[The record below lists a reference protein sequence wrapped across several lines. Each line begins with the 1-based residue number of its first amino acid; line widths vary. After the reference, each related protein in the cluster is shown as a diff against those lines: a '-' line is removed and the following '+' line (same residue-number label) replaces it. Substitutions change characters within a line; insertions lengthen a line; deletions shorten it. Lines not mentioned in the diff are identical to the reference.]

1 MQRSLRG
8 LSICSGVGM
17 LDYAAE
23 QAGVEVIGQVEYDD
37 KCQVI
42 LSQRY
47 PDIPK
52 CKDLRTFNGDEF
64 GVYDLLFG
72 GIPCQPWSI
81 AGRKRGHDDARDL
94 WPDTLRIIR
103 RTNPSWV
110 LIENVARFA
119 RTALD
124 RVWTDLEAEGYE
136 VGAVVLPACSFGA
149 PHKRERCFTLA
160 HSNHGHVGQAE
171 QVRAGRDTTLLRG
184 EALAHSGSEGLQGCE
199 LAAGVREKSLRH
211 PSGRVPRPTWAGLLE
226 SWLGRAAN
234 GIAARLDREA
244 WPSRPGEA
252 QAEWEAPRVVSE
264 RVPNH
269 ASRLKQLGNGVVWQQ
284 AYPFFAL
291 IVAIEEMMYG
301 DCLEAA

>member
-37 KCQVI
+37 KCQVV

-52 CKDLRTFNGDEF
+52 CRDLRTFNGDEF
-64 GVYDLLFG
+64 GEYDLLFG

-110 LIENVARFA
+110 FIENVARFA
-119 RTALD
+119 TTALD

-136 VGAVVLPACSFGA
+136 VGACVLPACSFGA
-149 PHKRERCFTLA
+149 PHKRERTFTLA
-160 HSNHGHVGQAE
+160 HANHGHGNAGHE
-171 QVRAGRDTTLLRG
+171 VRAGRDATLLRG
-184 EALAHSGSEGLQGCE
+184 EALAYPDSWGKLQPPGSIEDVGGRTDYGSET
-199 LAAGVREKSLRH
+199 VRNR
-211 PSGRVPRPTWAGLLE
+211 TLLE
-226 SWLGRAAN
+226 SWLGRAIN
-234 GIAARLDREA
+234 GIASRLDGNL
-244 WPSRPGEA
+244 WPTRPGET

-291 IVAIEEMMYG
+291 IVAVEEMMYG